1 MTRETF
7 ERELK
12 KLQDEVL
19 VLASM
24 VDSAIERS
32 IEALRNRDLG
42 EAERIIAND
51 ANINRK
57 RFDIEERS
65 LLLIA
70 TQQPMASDLRFI
82 AAVLS
87 IITDLERMADYAE
100 GIAKITIMLGD
111 EPPIKP
117 LVDIPRMTDITRS
130 MFSRAMDAF
139 VNRDP
144 EAAKK
149 VALEDDLV
157 DNLYNQVYHELLMF
171 MIQDPRTISRATHLT
186 WVAHK
191 LERIA
196 DRVTNICERV
206 VFTATGVMEETD
218 AWAKAQK

>member
-1 MTRETF
+1 MARETF
-7 ERELK
+7 DRELK
-12 KLQDEVL
+12 ELQDEVL
-19 VLASM
+19 LLASM
-24 VDSAIERS
+24 VDHAIERS
-32 IEALRNRDLG
+32 IEALKNRDLA
-42 EAERIIAND
+42 EAEGIIAHD
-51 ANINRK
+51 ADINRK
-57 RFDIEERS
+57 RFDIEERA

-100 GIAKITIMLGD
+100 GIAKITISLGD

-117 LVDIPRMTDITRS
+117 LVDIPRMASVTRR
-130 MFSRAMDAF
+130 MFSEAMDAF
-139 VNRDP
+139 VSRDA

-149 VALEDDLV
+149 VALQDDEV
-157 DNLYNQVYHELLMF
+157 DDLYNQVYRELLVF
-171 MIQDPRTISRATHLT
+171 MIQDPRTISRATYLT

-206 VFTATGVMEETD
+206 VFTVTGVMEEMD
-218 AWAKAQK
+218 AWTQAQK

>member
-42 EAERIIAND
+42 EEERIIAND